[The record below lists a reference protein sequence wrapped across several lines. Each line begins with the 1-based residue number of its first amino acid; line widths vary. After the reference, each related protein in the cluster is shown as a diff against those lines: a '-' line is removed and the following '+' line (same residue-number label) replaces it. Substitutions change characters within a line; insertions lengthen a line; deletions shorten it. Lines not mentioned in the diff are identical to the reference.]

1 MRAVNETGTTAGR
14 LLALLSLLQARREW
28 PGGELQ
34 ERLGVSARTVRR
46 DVQRLRELGYPIES
60 ISGPAGGYQL
70 HAGTAMP
77 PLLLDDEEA
86 TAVAI
91 ALRTAAR
98 SAVAGI
104 EETALRALVKLEQ
117 VLPAHLRRRV
127 QALGEATS
135 TPAPVWPGQAPGR
148 SVDAQALTLLAG
160 ACRDCELVRFLYAAR
175 DGQRT
180 RRAVE
185 PHALVALGRRWYL
198 VAWDPGRSAWRTFRL
213 DRLEQLRQHG
223 RRFAQRTIPGGD
235 AAAFVRRNIGELTYR
250 YEAEVT
256 YDAPVEQLRKR
267 LAYGWGSL
275 EALDERSCVY
285 RTSDDDLDWLAFRIG
300 MAGADFRVEGPPEL
314 REALGRIGV
323 RFAAAAGGASP
334 TVSDAAPS
342 F

>member
-1 MRAVNETGTTAGR
+1 MSETETTAGR
-14 LLALLSLLQARREW
+14 LLSLLSLLQGRRDW

-46 DVQRLRELGYPIES
+46 DMARLRELGYPIES
-60 ISGPAGGYQL
+60 ISGPAGGYRLQ
-70 HAGTAMP
+70 AGTAMP

-127 QALGEATS
+127 RALGEATS
-135 TPAPVWPGQAPGR
+135 TPAPAWPGQAPGR

-175 DGQRT
+175 DGRRT
-180 RRAVE
+180 RRVVE

-213 DRLEQLRQHG
+213 DRVEQLREHG
-223 RRFAQRTIPGGD
+223 RRFAARTIPGVD
-235 AAAFVRRNIGELTYR
+235 AAAFVRRSIGALSYR
-250 YEAEVT
+250 YEATVT
-256 YDAPVEQLRKR
+256 YDAPVEQLRGR
-267 LAYGWGSL
+267 LAYGWGTL
-275 EALDERSCVY
+275 EALDEQTCVY
-285 RTSDDDLDWLAFRIG
+285 RTSDDDLEWLAFRIG
-300 MAGADFRVEGPPEL
+300 MAGADFSVEGPPEL
-314 REALGRIGV
+314 REALGRVGA
-323 RFAAAAGGASP
+323 RFAAAAAGSG
-334 TVSDAAPS
+334 
-342 F
+342 